1 LPITVAPTPNAGVTL
16 AEAQPLLATL
26 LQQVESGRG
35 DRLLNLLDR
44 DARNEP
50 AARALSRQLDGL
62 VNGLRP
68 VVLSHV
74 EFRPEPAEG
83 RLYVVGHIRL
93 QAGEAASAIAKKLS
107 LRVEFMSR
115 DGAVVMTGLTA
126 LGEN

>member
-1 LPITVAPTPNAGVTL
+1 M
-16 AEAQPLLATL
+16 
-26 LQQVESGRG
+26 ESGRG

-50 AARALSRQLDGL
+50 AARALSRQLEGL

-93 QAGEAASAIAKKLS
+93 QAGEAAAGAIAKKLS

-115 DGAVVMTGLTA
+115 DGAVVMTGLSA